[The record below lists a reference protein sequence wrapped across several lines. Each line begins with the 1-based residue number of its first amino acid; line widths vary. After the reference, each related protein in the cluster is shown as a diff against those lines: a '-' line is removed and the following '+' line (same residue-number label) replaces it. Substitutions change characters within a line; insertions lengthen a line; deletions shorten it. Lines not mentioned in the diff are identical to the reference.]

1 MPEAKKETTK
11 ADTKISKELIQCQE
25 AISYLL
31 EEIEE
36 LKDKVDRVM
45 GRMGL

>member
-1 MPEAKKETTK
+1 MPEAKKKTTK
-11 ADTKISKELIQCQE
+11 AVPKVSKELIQWQE

-31 EEIEE
+31 EELES

>member
-1 MPEAKKETTK
+1 MPEAKKKTTK
-11 ADTKISKELIQCQE
+11 AAPKISKELIQCQE